1 MKLSPMQGQKVMVDF
16 AEQTVTQAELIGI
29 DTNVFAR
36 YFLQDDV
43 IQSKIASDFLES
55 LNQNRKGLM
64 TMVVLVELF
73 WILKQGRKLP
83 KSQLITI
90 LDMIL
95 TTNTL
100 VIEQKS
106 LVYKAFSIY
115 RTSSADFPDCLV
127 MLVGKNL
134 GAKCTVTFDKGAKNH
149 ASMQFLTADFDR
161 LFAQI

>member
-1 MKLSPMQGQKVMVDF
+1 MADF
-16 AEQTVTQAELIGI
+16 TEQTVTQAELIGI

-36 YFLQDDV
+36 YFLQDDE
-43 IQSKIASDFLES
+43 IQAKIASDFLES
-55 LNQNRKGLM
+55 LNQSCKGLI

-83 KSQLITI
+83 KQQLLTI

-100 VIEQKS
+100 VIEQKL
-106 LVYKAFSIY
+106 LVHQALSIY

-127 MLVGKNL
+127 MLVGKSL

-149 ASMQFLTADFDR
+149 ASMQLLTADFAK
-161 LFAQI
+161 LFSQA